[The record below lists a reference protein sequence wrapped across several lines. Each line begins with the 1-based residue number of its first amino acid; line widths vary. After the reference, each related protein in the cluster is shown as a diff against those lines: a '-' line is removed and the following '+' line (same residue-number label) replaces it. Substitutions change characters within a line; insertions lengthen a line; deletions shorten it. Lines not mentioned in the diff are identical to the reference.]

1 MSLLQRVLSAAQCE
15 IVTALAPSTSLLCGK
30 QLRGLFMS
38 FFLNRSTPIILFF
51 VPLLIS
57 LHDSAFFS
65 RMIVAEQHV
74 PSYFFTERSLLMTHS
89 QTKYL
94 QLLASHYQTPAQT
107 ITEIINLEAI
117 LNLPKGTEHFLSDLH
132 GEYDA
137 FEQVFRNGSGVI
149 KRKLST
155 LFATELSQA
164 ELTTL
169 ATLIYYPRPKMH
181 LLLRT
186 FSETEK
192 SDWYRINLLRLIK
205 LTNFVSSKYTR
216 SKVRKLMSP
225 DFSYIIEELLYQ
237 NNDQIEKDAYYHEI
251 LSSVIELYSA
261 PDLIHALATL
271 IRRLV
276 VDHLHIV
283 GDVFDRGPAPD
294 KIINRLT
301 KHQSLDFQW
310 GNHDMIWMGAAS
322 GSAVCMAN
330 VLRISARYLNLDTIE
345 DSYGIS
351 LRPLAIF
358 ADTIYPDTPSAFLPK
373 NSQESAKTSS
383 EINQIARMHKAIAII
398 QFKLEGAIIQRH
410 PEFNMTDRLLL
421 NKIDYSTGKIT
432 LNNKEY
438 PLTDTTFPTINPAD
452 PYTLTPEESDVIERL
467 LAGFI
472 NSAKLQEHIA
482 FLYAKGSMYLRY
494 NGNLIYHGCIPL
506 NDDGSFK
513 ALTIEN
519 KDYVGRALLDKFDQ
533 YARQAFSQPVGSK
546 EKETALDYVWY
557 LWTGETSPLFGK
569 AAMTTFERYFI
580 AEKETHHEVKNAY
593 YRKRNTVETA
603 TAILTEFDLSP
614 ASGHII
620 NGHTPIK
627 EGDGESP
634 IKADGKLLVIDGGFS
649 KAYQSVTSI
658 AGYTLIYNAY
668 GLQLVKHQPFTST
681 EDAIINETD
690 IISTRR
696 IIETETKRQ
705 CVKDTDIG
713 YQLQQQINDLKSLLT
728 AFREGIIK

>member
-1 MSLLQRVLSAAQCE
+1 MS
-15 IVTALAPSTSLLCGK
+15 
-30 QLRGLFMS
+30 
-38 FFLNRSTPIILFF
+38 N
-51 VPLLIS
+51 
-57 LHDSAFFS
+57 
-65 RMIVAEQHV
+65 
-74 PSYFFTERSLLMTHS
+74 S

-94 QLLASHYQTPAQT
+94 QLLASHYPTPAQT

-149 KRKLST
+149 KRKLSV
-155 LFATELSQA
+155 LFANELSET

-169 ATLIYYPRPKMH
+169 ATLIYYPRPKMRII
-181 LLLRT
+181 LRT
-186 FSETEK
+186 FSATEK
-192 SDWYRINLLRLIK
+192 NDWYRITLLRLIK
-205 LTNFVSSKYTR
+205 LTSFVSSKYTR

-225 DFSYIIEELLYQ
+225 DFTYIIEELLYQ

-251 LSSVIELYSA
+251 LTSVIELNSA
-261 PDLIHALATL
+261 ADLIHALATL
-271 IRRLV
+271 VRRLV

-322 GSAVCMAN
+322 GSAVCIAN
-330 VLRISARYLNLDTIE
+330 VLRISARYLNLDTVE

-358 ADTIYPDTPSAFLPK
+358 ADTTYENTSAAFMPK
-373 NSQESAKTSS
+373 KSQESAKTTS

-421 NKIDYSTGKIT
+421 HKINHTNGIIT
-432 LNNKEY
+432 VNNHTY
-438 PLTDTTFPTINPAD
+438 TLTDTDFPTIDSAN
-452 PYTLTPEESDVIERL
+452 PYTLTPEENDVIERL
-467 LAGFI
+467 LSAFI
-472 NSAKLQEHIA
+472 NSTKLQEHVA

-506 NDDGSFK
+506 NEDGSFK
-513 ALTIEN
+513 ALTIANEP
-519 KDYVGRALLDKFDQ
+519 YSGRALFDKFDQ
-533 YARQAFSQPVGSK
+533 YARQAFSQPEGSK
-546 EKETALDYVWY
+546 EKEVALDYVWY
-557 LWTGETSPLFGK
+557 LWTGATSPLFGK
-569 AAMTTFERYFI
+569 TAMTTFERYFI
-580 AEKETHHEVKNAY
+580 ADAETHHEVKNPY
-593 YRKRNTVETA
+593 YLKRNDEETVA
-603 TAILTEFDLSP
+603 TILREFNLSP
-614 ASGHII
+614 DDGHII
-620 NGHTPIK
+620 NGHTPVK
-627 EGDGESP
+627 EGAGESP
-634 IKADGKLLVIDGGFS
+634 IKANGKLLVIDGGFS

-681 EDAIINETD
+681 EDAIMNETD

-713 YQLQQQINDLKSLLT
+713 QRLQQQINDLKSLLT
-728 AFREGIIK
+728 AYRQGLIK